1 MTEQERNELHERI
14 AQVKERVARA
24 AEKAGKKPEDI
35 ILVAASKMNDAERV
49 QEAIRAGIEV
59 CGENRVQELLEKYE
73 QNAYEGAD
81 LQFIGTLQTNKVK
94 FLVGKVS
101 LIQSVGSVHLG
112 EKRPQSMASARI
124 FCSRSTLA
132 ESRPRAALTRT
143 NCWMQSTL
151 CAQNRRFIYAD

>member
-73 QNAYEGAD
+73 QNAYEGAER
-81 LQFIGTLQTNKVK
+81 IC
-94 FLVGKVS
+94 S
-101 LIQSVGSVHLG
+101 L
-112 EKRPQSMASARI
+112 SAR
-124 FCSRSTLA
+124 
-132 ESRPRAALTRT
+132 SRPIR
-143 NCWMQSTL
+143 
-151 CAQNRRFIYAD
+151 